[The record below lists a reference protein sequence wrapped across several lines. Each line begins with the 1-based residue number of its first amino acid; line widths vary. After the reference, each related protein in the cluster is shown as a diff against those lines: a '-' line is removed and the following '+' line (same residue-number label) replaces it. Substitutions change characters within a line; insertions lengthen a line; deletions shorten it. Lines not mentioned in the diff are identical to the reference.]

1 MSPTL
6 VEDGVWASISYSCHS
21 GMIFERKGTG
31 RGKKAAVADT
41 LPLHSGN

>member
-31 RGKKAAVADT
+31 RALLQHLATKV
-41 LPLHSGN
+41 